1 MWQIGS
7 HSIATVAVVDDDAGS
22 RESLGWLLS
31 DAGLE
36 MHELKGPLSTV
47 NKECAALPKAAHAVI
62 CDHNLSARANYAT
75 FAGAELVASVTM
87 HGFPAILCT
96 RYAAT
101 DILAIRPLLPYI
113 PVLLPPN
120 ELREPEE
127 LHDALVECVAELAGN
142 ILPERKPWRTQVVV
156 EQVDNT
162 DRTFCVSLPAWEI
175 DQVVRLRL
183 EDVPEDL
190 RDDIKIGYRS
200 YAMANIGTDRMDRL
214 YIREWTR

>member
-1 MWQIGS
+1 MWQIRS
-7 HSIATVAVVDDDAGS
+7 RCIATVAVVDDDAGS

-36 MHELKGPLSTV
+36 IHELTGPLSTV
-47 NKECAALPKAAHAVI
+47 DEESAALPGAAHAVI

-75 FAGAELVASVTM
+75 FAGAELVASATK

-101 DILAIRPLLPYI
+101 DILIIRPLLPYI

-127 LHDALVECVAELAGN
+127 LHDAFVDCVAELAGDVP
-142 ILPERKPWRTQVVV
+142 PERKPWRTQLVV
-156 EQVDNT
+156 EQVDDT
-162 DRTFCVSLPAWEI
+162 DRTFCVSLPAWDI

-183 EDVPEDL
+183 DDVPADL
-190 RDDIKIGYRS
+190 RRAIKIGFRS
-200 YAMANIGTDRMDRL
+200 YAMANIGADRTDRL
-214 YIREWTR
+214 FVKEWIR